1 MCARERMSG
10 VMSVEV
16 WQVKRENDFLQQER
30 QERLGET
37 AVASERVL
45 HLQHALDASKS
56 LEVYREHIL

>member
-1 MCARERMSG
+1 
-10 VMSVEV
+10 MSVEV

-37 AVASERVL
+37 AVASERML